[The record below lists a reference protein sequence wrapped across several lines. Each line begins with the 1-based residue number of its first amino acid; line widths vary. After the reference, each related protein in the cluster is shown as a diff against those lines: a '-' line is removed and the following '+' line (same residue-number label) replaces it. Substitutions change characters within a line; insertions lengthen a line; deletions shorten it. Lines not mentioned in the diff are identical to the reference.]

1 MDALRAYWDFDDL
14 DATARRFRALRAE
27 ALTQLARV
35 EGLRERFDE
44 GDRLL
49 DEAAQE
55 DDARVRIRVDLERGR
70 LRRSSGDKAA
80 ALPLFESAFAAAL
93 EAGEDWLAG
102 DAAHMCALAA
112 RDWDGML
119 AWTRRGIE
127 LAEASEAAAY
137 WAGPLLNNL
146 GWEYFEAGEHEERAR
161 RLRARARRAGARA
174 GQARRDRDRA
184 LRRCAR
190 RSSRSIARWRR
201 RSSSSGASPSRRPP
215 ITICTRSS
223 QWHIP
228 RSGGTPRRRSRRLIV
243 ERLAGRRGRVG
254 SRHVLRARLRPADPG
269 HPRRRR
275 LARRPR
281 ARVGGRDGLRRV
293 RRDAR
298 RAGPHRHR
306 HPSRRPRALPLLR
319 GARAALCRAGL
330 SRGRVRL
337 LRPHGRRCEA

>member
-119 AWTRRGIE
+119 AWSRRGIE

-146 GWEYFEAGEHEERAR
+146 GWEYFEAGEHEDALGAFERA
-161 RLRARARRAGARA
+161 LAAREREPDKPAEIA
-174 GQARRDRDRA
+174 
-184 LRRCAR
+184 
-190 RSSRSIARWRR
+190 IARYAVAKALLALDRPVEAAFQLER
-201 RSSSSGASPSRRPP
+201 GVAQSPAPDHYLHEELAVAYTALGREAEAQEQ
-215 ITICTRSS
+215 TV
-223 QWHIP
+223 
-228 RSGGTPRRRSRRLIV
+228 IV
-243 ERLAGRRGRVG
+243 ERLRDTAG
-254 SRHVLRARLRPADPG
+254 
-269 HPRRRR
+269 
-275 LARRPR
+275 
-281 ARVGGRDGLRRV
+281 
-293 RRDAR
+293 
-298 RAGPHRHR
+298 
-306 HPSRRPRALPLLR
+306 
-319 GARAALCRAGL
+319 
-330 SRGRVRL
+330 
-337 LRPHGRRCEA
+337 